1 MFIELQLTDIFDK
14 NNIYYQKMID
24 IINNPN
30 PLNEKYTEKHH
41 IIPRFVYK
49 DLNSE
54 IDNSEN
60 NIVILSIKNHILIHY
75 YAAKCCFEQYK
86 WKCLNAV
93 LRTLGNIKLNKFEN
107 KLDEIAEEIADIKK
121 ELRLTKMPVN
131 IRKKCSYNRYIF
143 SEEERKEKYGKQS
156 ICNQYRKGTKLSD
169 ETKKLISKNRKGKC
183 KGHNVSDKTKKL
195 ISEKA
200 KKRASEGGG
209 CGFIQTNEIIEK
221 RKKSVSIARAVVL
234 KEYKEY
240 IKNNK
245 ISWNEFQIFFKEKLL
260 KLYNEYNAN
269 KPDAEKLNFKTFKR
283 YYYENSRS

>member
-1 MFIELQLTDIFDK
+1 
-14 NNIYYQKMID
+14 
-24 IINNPN
+24 
-30 PLNEKYTEKHH
+30 
-41 IIPRFVYK
+41 
-49 DLNSE
+49 
-54 IDNSEN
+54 
-60 NIVILSIKNHILIHY
+60 
-75 YAAKCCFEQYK
+75 
-86 WKCLNAV
+86 
-93 LRTLGNIKLNKFEN
+93 
-107 KLDEIAEEIADIKK
+107 
-121 ELRLTKMPVN
+121 MPVN
-131 IRKKCSYNRYIF
+131 IRKKCGYNRYIF

-156 ICNQYRKGTKLSD
+156 IGNQYRKGTKLSD

-209 CGFIQTNEIIEK
+209 CGFVQTNEIIEK